1 MARKQ
6 KSFEDRVSSADIR
19 AKNALDV
26 FEYVAEEL
34 EAAAAAAYNV
44 VTEAEAEVVRVRE
57 VRDSAFRQ
65 HAAHSE
71 RAARIR
77 ELVK

>member
-1 MARKQ
+1 MARKN

-19 AKNALDV
+19 AKNALDT

-34 EAAAAAAYNV
+34 EAAAAAAFGV
-44 VTEAEAEVVRVRE
+44 VQEAENEVVRLRE
-57 VRDSAFRQ
+57 VRDSAFRH